1 LQIPYQ
7 ALLVTRDGDVLVSD
21 TGNSEVLKI
30 GPDLDAI
37 VGMVGEPG
45 VWPGQFQGLG
55 GLAQDAQGRIYVADW
70 LSRVIQRFTPDGEID
85 ALWWA
90 ARPFPENAVPEGEID

>member
-1 LQIPYQ
+1 
-7 ALLVTRDGDVLVSD
+7 
-21 TGNSEVLKI
+21 
-30 GPDLDAI
+30 
-37 VGMVGEPG
+37 MVGEPG